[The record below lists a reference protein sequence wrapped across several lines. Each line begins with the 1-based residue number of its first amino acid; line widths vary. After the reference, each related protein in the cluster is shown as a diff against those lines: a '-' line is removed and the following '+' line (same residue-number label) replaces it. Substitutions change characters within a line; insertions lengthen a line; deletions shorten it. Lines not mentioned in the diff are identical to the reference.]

1 MKLFGYQLIIPS
13 NNQNNHKIIRIKNIS
28 SYFVYFIFFF
38 SYYLYYLALEKCMEG
53 QFECGRKI
61 RWIHKKLYQ
70 AIFSSIIIAILIE
83 FMLLKLLTKLHLIHV
98 FIFQSSFFIYSH
110 GQEFYD
116 HGLFN
121 FLGNVIIIITSV
133 ILFLPFNILIYLIKK
148 KKKTT
153 IFIYLSFLIYLLF
166 FYFYFIHST
175 LNCSN
180 WHKGLN
186 NTYIENDIKK
196 FGCQI
201 KIPKI
206 CPYKIGTYFLDL
218 SKIYNIKCG
227 RNLGGKE
234 NTLKI
239 SNSPY
244 INKNTT
250 RFGYPLTNKD
260 PMCLNIPTK
269 KSSLKLYVKKN
280 LLDMDNKKLFING
293 KKNIP
298 EIITDFSK
306 NKYGELIINV
316 NYNDTMSKER
326 KKLAKKS
333 KPYMENILILYFDSV
348 SRSNGLRQL
357 KKTFSFI
364 EKFMPYKGYSNKLS
378 PNEKYHGFQF
388 LKYHSFRYHTRGNY
402 PKIFYGSKKGSNI
415 TRITKYL
422 KINGYVTGFSNDFCQ
437 LDSCFLPHNMSQEEI
452 SDHEFI
458 ICDAN
463 RKSINSML
471 KRCLYD
477 KISIGH
483 QLEYGI
489 QFWRKYKNNRKFL
502 LIVNNDG
509 HEGTLEVI
517 KYADQYIYKFLYD
530 LFNENS
536 LKDSIVMLISDHGCP
551 MPSLYYFNDFFKYED
566 SLPMLYIL
574 SYDKKNLTYDEQYK
588 ILSQNQQKL
597 ITAYDVYNTI
607 GHLIY
612 WKSYK
617 KIKNK
622 EINHKDTPKSKFGKS
637 LFTKIDSKRVPSDYK
652 NMSRYV
658 CIRIKKKDKLLI

>member
-1 MKLFGYQLIIPS
+1 M
-13 NNQNNHKIIRIKNIS
+13 
-28 SYFVYFIFFF
+28 
-38 SYYLYYLALEKCMEG
+38 
-53 QFECGRKI
+53 
-61 RWIHKKLYQ
+61 
-70 AIFSSIIIAILIE
+70 
-83 FMLLKLLTKLHLIHV
+83 
-98 FIFQSSFFIYSH
+98 
-110 GQEFYD
+110 
-116 HGLFN
+116 
-121 FLGNVIIIITSV
+121 
-133 ILFLPFNILIYLIKK
+133 LFL
-148 KKKTT
+148 
-153 IFIYLSFLIYLLF
+153 IFLLF
-166 FYFYFIHST
+166 FSFYFIHSKF
-175 LNCSN
+175 NCRN
-180 WHKGLN
+180 WNKGLN

-206 CPYKIGTYFLDL
+206 CPYKIGAFFLDL

-227 RNLGGKE
+227 KDLAGKE
-234 NTLKI
+234 ETLKF
-239 SNSPY
+239 SDSPY

-250 RFGYPLTNKD
+250 KFGYPLTNKD
-260 PMCLNIPTK
+260 PMCLNKPTK
-269 KSSLKLYVKKN
+269 KSNIELYVRKN
-280 LLDMDNKKLFING
+280 LLDMDNKKLFHDG

-298 EIITDFSK
+298 EIIADFSK
-306 NKYGELIINV
+306 NKYGELIIDV
-316 NYNDTMSKER
+316 NYNDTLSKER

-333 KPYMENILILYFDSV
+333 KPYTENILILYFDSV

-357 KKTFSFI
+357 KKTFRFI
-364 EKFMPYKGYSNKLS
+364 EKFMSYKGYSNKWY
-378 PNEKYHGFQF
+378 PNEKYHAFQF
-388 LKYHSFRYHTRGNY
+388 LKFHSFRFHTRGNY

-437 LDSCFLPHNMSQEEI
+437 LESCYLPHNMSQEEI

-463 RKSINSML
+463 KKDINSML

-477 KISIGH
+477 KINIGH

-489 QFWRKYKNNRKFL
+489 QFWKKYKNNRKFL
-502 LIVNNDG
+502 LIINNDG

-530 LFNENS
+530 LFNENL

-551 MPSLYYFNDFFKYED
+551 MPSLYYFNDFFQYED

-574 SYDKKNLTYDEQYK
+574 SYDKKNITYDEQYK
-588 ILSQNQQKL
+588 FLFQNQQKL

-612 WKSYK
+612 WNSYK

-622 EINHKDTPKSKFGKS
+622 EKSHKDTPKSKFGKS
-637 LFTKIDSKRVPSDYK
+637 LFTEIDSKRVPSDYK
-652 NMSRYV
+652 NMSKQV
-658 CIRIKKKDKLLI
+658 CVTIKKNTK